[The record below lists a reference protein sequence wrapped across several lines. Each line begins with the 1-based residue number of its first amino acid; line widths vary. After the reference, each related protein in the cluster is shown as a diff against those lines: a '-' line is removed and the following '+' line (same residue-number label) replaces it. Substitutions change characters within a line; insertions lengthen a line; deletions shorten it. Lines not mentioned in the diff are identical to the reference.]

1 MGARMRLTPRLAA
14 ALLVAIATVA
24 LPRAAFAAKHHF
36 EPTDLELQDPGLVEL
51 DLQVGV
57 AHSDG
62 PWRAVLPD
70 AEINLGLTNRVEID
84 LDFAFG
90 IEGRP
95 GRAFTFD
102 HLVTDNIWLATKL
115 GLWDSRDEAAGTA
128 WAFGLQLGPKLPVGT
143 GTYGVGYEALL
154 LFGHTIRTTH
164 LSLNVG
170 GLVDPGAEVSRKRP
184 IGVEMGLDL
193 DQDLGRDSAFSIL
206 AEVGGIHWFTT
217 DPDQLQVTAGLQW
230 SPSDFLDLSL
240 SGMVGLPP
248 GSDRFAMLLGV
259 SPKARLWE

>member
-1 MGARMRLTPRLAA
+1 MRPPPRLAA
-14 ALLVAIATVA
+14 ALLVALATAA
-24 LPRAAFAAKHHF
+24 LPRAAFAARHHF
-36 EPTDLELQDPGLVEL
+36 EPTDLALQDPGLVEL
-51 DLQVGV
+51 DLQMGI

-70 AEINLGLTNRVEID
+70 AELNVGLSNRVEID
-84 LDFAFG
+84 VDFAFG

-95 GRAFTFD
+95 HRAFTFD
-102 HLVTDNIWLATKL
+102 HLVTDNVWLATKL
-115 GLWDSRDEAAGTA
+115 GIWDSRDEAAGTA
-128 WAFGLQLGPKLPVGT
+128 WAFGLQIGPKLPVGT
-143 GTYGVGYEALL
+143 GAYGLGYEALL
-154 LFGHTIRTTH
+154 LFGRTLRTTH
-164 LSLNVG
+164 LALNVG
-170 GLVDPGAEVSRKRP
+170 ALVDPGAEVARKRP

-206 AEVGGIHWFTT
+206 AEVGGIHWFTG
-217 DPDQLQVTAGLQW
+217 DPDQLQATAGLQW